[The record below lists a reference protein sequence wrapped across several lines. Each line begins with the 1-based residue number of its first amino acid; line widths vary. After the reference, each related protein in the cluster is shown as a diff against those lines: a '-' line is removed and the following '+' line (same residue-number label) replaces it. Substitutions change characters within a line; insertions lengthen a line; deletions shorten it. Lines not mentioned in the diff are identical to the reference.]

1 MATGRSTTR
10 SRWRRRDRRA
20 WWVPVLAA
28 TATGLIGL
36 AFVPDLAP
44 SSAPLAQ
51 DAASVAAVAGSI
63 TSVGGAVSPAPARSP
78 ADAGLA
84 ANAPGAIVV
93 RVPDRVQPPAFVV
106 PRPVV
111 VPGSIVPP
119 YVPVGVSPRL
129 TPPPAKCGGY
139 ATPRK
144 VTPTVVPGKGSA
156 RVSFPADSSTA
167 VRSYRV
173 QAVSQRLVGGS
184 QPPHVIATAP
194 QRSGC
199 GQVSVTLTGLRSGTP
214 YVFWIEEL
222 QSDPHSTA
230 SSMVQVGS
238 SAPVVVG

>member
-1 MATGRSTTR
+1 MATARGTV
-10 SRWRRRDRRA
+10 RRRRRA
-20 WWVPVLAA
+20 SWVPVLGAA
-28 TATGLIGL
+28 ATGLIGL
-36 AFVPDLAP
+36 AFLPDPAP
-44 SSAPLAQ
+44 AAPLAR

-63 TSVGGAVSPAPARSP
+63 TSVGGAVSPAPVRSP

-93 RVPDRVQPPAFVV
+93 PVPDRVQPPTFVV

-111 VPGSIVPP
+111 VPGSVVPP
-119 YVPVGVSPRL
+119 YVPVGVSPKL

-144 VTPTVVPGKGSA
+144 VTPTVVPGTGA
-156 RVSFPADSSTA
+156 ATVSFPADSSAT

-184 QPPHVIATAP
+184 QPARVVATVP

-199 GQVSVTLTGLRSGTP
+199 RQITVTVSGLRSRTP
-214 YVFWIEEL
+214 YVFFLDEETA
-222 QSDPHSTA
+222 DPHYPVTRF
-230 SSMVQVGS
+230 VQVGQS
-238 SAPVVVG
+238 EAVVIG